1 MKVSNFRDQIDHDRI
16 VAAIRAAEERSRGE
30 IRVHVVHH
38 SVGDAESAAAAA
50 FTRLGMTATAER
62 NGVLIYV
69 APRSQ
74 RFAVMGDTAI
84 HGRCGDAFWRGVAAT
99 MQQAFRDGRFTDGI
113 VEAIAAVGQ
122 ALTREFPRVAGKTDE
137 NELPDA
143 VSEE

>member
-1 MKVSNFRDQIDHDRI
+1 MKVSNFHNQIDHERI

-30 IRVHVVHH
+30 IRVHVAHH
-38 SVGDAESAAAAA
+38 SVGDAEAAAAAA
-50 FTRLGMTATAER
+50 FTKLGMSGTAER

-74 RFAVMGDTAI
+74 RFAVVGDTAI
-84 HGRCGDAFWRGVAAT
+84 HGRCGEAFWRGVAAT
-99 MQQAFRDGRFTDGI
+99 MEQAFREGRFTDGI
-113 VEAIAAVGQ
+113 VEAIGTVGL
-122 ALTREFPRVAGKTDE
+122 ALAREFPRVAGKRDE

>member
-1 MKVSNFRDQIDHDRI
+1 MKVSNFHDQIDHERI

-30 IRVHVVHH
+30 IRVHVAHH
-38 SVGDAESAAAAA
+38 SVGDAEAAAAAA
-50 FTRLGMTATAER
+50 FTKLGMSATAER

-74 RFAVMGDTAI
+74 RFAVVGDTAI

-99 MQQAFRDGRFTDGI
+99 MEKAFREGRFTDGI
-113 VEAIAAVGQ
+113 VEGIGTVGL
-122 ALTREFPRVAGKTDE
+122 ALAREFPRVAGKRDE

>member
-1 MKVSNFRDQIDHDRI
+1 MKVSSFHDQIDHDRI
-16 VAAIRAAEERSRGE
+16 VSAIRAAEEQSRGE
-30 IRVHVVHH
+30 IRVHVAHH
-38 SVGDAESAAAAA
+38 SVGDAEAAAAA
-50 FTRLGMTATAER
+50 TFTRLGMSATAER

-74 RFAVMGDTAI
+74 RFAVVGDTAI

-99 MQQAFRDGRFTDGI
+99 MERAFRERRFTDGI
-113 VEAIAAVGQ
+113 VEAIGSVGV
-122 ALTREFPRVAGKTDE
+122 ALAREFPRVTGKRDE